1 MNKYIRFF
9 VYMLVIAVAFT
20 ATDVWADVFSQIT
33 GRLVGVFTNVRNIIF
48 IVGGFGLIGL
58 GWAAI
63 FGKIK
68 WPWLAALACGLAI
81 VALAGAVVNYVTK
94 DASTEDATW
103 SGTEEFYQDS
113 MQ

>member
-48 IVGGFGLIGL
+48 IVGGFGLIG
-58 GWAAI
+58 
-63 FGKIK
+63 
-68 WPWLAALACGLAI
+68 
-81 VALAGAVVNYVTK
+81 
-94 DASTEDATW
+94 
-103 SGTEEFYQDS
+103 
-113 MQ
+113 